1 MLRVW
6 LRRYGAKAVVCLL
19 VVLFSTAVWSRDA
32 HAQAGPVPIELEEN
46 EDEPGVSFYAAR
58 APGVRPVT
66 VVLHGM
72 CSEPRRACRHFAE
85 RITETEH
92 LICPRARQRCEGG
105 GSIWSGRGF
114 EADIEAAVHR
124 AFRVLPADEN
134 APRTLIGYSLGAFR
148 ALSLAQSSARY
159 PRVMLIG
166 AKVYPD
172 LRALRANGVNRLLF
186 AAGSWDMMHDH
197 MQRQSRQLARAGFD
211 ARFLGLGP
219 VGHLFEKSFADYL
232 PDALAYLRED
242 F

>member
-6 LRRYGAKAVVCLL
+6 VRRCGAKAMVCLL

-32 HAQAGPVPIELEEN
+32 LAQAGPIAIELEEN
-46 EDEPGVSFYAAR
+46 EDEPGVVFYPAR

-72 CSEPRRACRHFAE
+72 CSEPGRACRHFAE

-114 EADIEAAVHR
+114 EADIEASVHR
-124 AFRVLPADEN
+124 ALRVLPADEA
-134 APRTLIGYSLGAFR
+134 APRTLVGYSLGAFR
-148 ALSLAQSSARY
+148 ALALAQSSARY

-172 LRALRANGVNRLLF
+172 LRALRAHGVNRLLF

-219 VGHLFEKSFADYL
+219 VGHLFEKSFAEYL
-232 PDALAYLRED
+232 PDALRFLREP
-242 F
+242 

>member
-6 LRRYGAKAVVCLL
+6 LRRCGAKAVVCLL
-19 VVLFSTAVWSRDA
+19 VVLSSMAVWSTEARA
-32 HAQAGPVPIELEEN
+32 RAAPIPIELEEN
-46 EDEPGVSFYAAR
+46 EDEPGVVFYAAR

-72 CSEPRRACRHFAE
+72 CSEPRRACRHFADQ
-85 RITETEH
+85 ITEKEH
-92 LICPRARQRCEGG
+92 LVCPRARQRCEGG

-114 EADIEAAVHR
+114 EADIEASVHR
-124 AFRVLPADEN
+124 ALRVLPADDS

-148 ALSLAQSSARY
+148 ALALAQSSVRY

-172 LRALRANGVNRLLF
+172 LRALRDHGVNRLLF

-219 VGHLFEKSFADYL
+219 VGHWFEPSFAEYL
-232 PDALAYLRED
+232 PDALEYLREP
-242 F
+242 

>member
-6 LRRYGAKAVVCLL
+6 MRRCGAKAVVCLL
-19 VVLFSTAVWSRDA
+19 MVVFSTALRARDA
-32 HAQAGPVPIELEEN
+32 HAQAAPVSIELEEN
-46 EDEPGVSFYAAR
+46 EDEPGVVFYAAR
-58 APGVRPVT
+58 APGVRSVT

-72 CSEPRRACRHFAE
+72 CSEPHRACRHFAE
-85 RITETEH
+85 RITETDH

-114 EADIEAAVHR
+114 EADIEAAIHR
-124 AFRVLPADEN
+124 AFRVLPADEA

-148 ALSLAQSSARY
+148 ALALAQSSGRY

-172 LRALRANGVNRLLF
+172 LRALRAHGVNRLLF

-219 VGHLFEKSFADYL
+219 VGHRFEPSFADYL
-232 PDALAYLRED
+232 PDALAYLREP
-242 F
+242 